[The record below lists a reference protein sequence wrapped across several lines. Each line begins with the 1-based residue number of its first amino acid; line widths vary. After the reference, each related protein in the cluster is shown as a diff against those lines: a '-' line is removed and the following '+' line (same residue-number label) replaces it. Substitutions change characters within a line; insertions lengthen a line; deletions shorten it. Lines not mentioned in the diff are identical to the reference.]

1 MTDWQTGYAASGG
14 ERIYWESAGKGVPI
28 VLCHGAGSNH
38 VSLYQQVAALASDR
52 HQVVVWDQRGYG
64 NSTLQ
69 TGIFGIATATSD
81 LTAVLQAAGLGDA
94 RVHVVGQALG
104 GLVAA
109 AWAVRNPERT
119 VTLALCDGPLALIDE
134 GRRLGWT
141 LEPNDK
147 GVQATLVDRQLG
159 QTVAVGR
166 PFEERDAVGTYLY
179 QTLQELGNAKPTY
192 SEIFAAAQAE
202 PVSVADLVA
211 LDIPILLVRGE
222 HDHVADEAAYHLVA
236 ERIPHAVFVTIP
248 GSGHSPYF
256 ETPAEWNEIVL
267 RHVATA

>member
-38 VSLYQQVAALASDR
+38 VSLYQQVAAFASDH

-64 NSTLQ
+64 NSTLE

-166 PFEERDAVGTYLY
+166 LFEERDAVGTSATRSRRTARYSPQRRPNPCRWL
-179 QTLQELGNAKPTY
+179 TLWRSTSPSFSCGGSTTTSPMRRRTTWWP
-192 SEIFAAAQAE
+192 SGF
-202 PVSVADLVA
+202 
-211 LDIPILLVRGE
+211 
-222 HDHVADEAAYHLVA
+222 
-236 ERIPHAVFVTIP
+236 HAP
-248 GSGHSPYF
+248 RS
-256 ETPAEWNEIVL
+256 
-267 RHVATA
+267 